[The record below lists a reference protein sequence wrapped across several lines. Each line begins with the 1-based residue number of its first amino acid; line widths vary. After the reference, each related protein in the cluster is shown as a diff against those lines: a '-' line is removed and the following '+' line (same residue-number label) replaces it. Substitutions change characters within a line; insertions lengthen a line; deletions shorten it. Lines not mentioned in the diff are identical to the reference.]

1 MGEVVQFSQKR
12 SRAFQKI
19 GDGLKEALAYAKDGG
34 EVLYCS
40 PPVKDT
46 APAEY
51 VAPPDGCA

>member
-19 GDGLKEALAYAKDGG
+19 GDGLKEALAYAKDDGG
-34 EVLYCS
+34 IPQREAQ
-40 PPVKDT
+40 DT

-51 VAPPDGCA
+51 VAPPDDCA